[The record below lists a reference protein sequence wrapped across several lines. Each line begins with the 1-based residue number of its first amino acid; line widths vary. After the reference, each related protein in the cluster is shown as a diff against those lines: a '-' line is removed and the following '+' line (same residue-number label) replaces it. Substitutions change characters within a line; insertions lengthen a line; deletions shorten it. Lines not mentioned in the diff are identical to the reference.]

1 MSAPE
6 ELSKSARKRANQ
18 KAREA
23 EGAAAAV
30 AAAAPVVAEPPKAK
44 AKAKGK
50 AEPKAEPKAEAK
62 AKAKGKAEP
71 KAAVVAPKAEA
82 KAKGKAKAAP
92 PSPAVAPAEA
102 PAEPKKAAKKKKNKE
117 EKPEEAPKPPKA
129 DDAFVFEIDDG
140 KGGDWEMASGVSKKQ
155 AKQNEKRA
163 REEEEAKEA
172 KIALAKA
179 EKAAQKAG
187 AAVVAKSGDSK
198 KDNKAEKMLAA
209 ADEILARARENA
221 KNPKAFAAA
230 AVAKAAADA
239 AAPKKEEEVKVDDG
253 SVTASIAVPDGKIGR
268 IIGPK
273 GANIELIKSKT
284 GVTSIDTQGGQ
295 VTILGQPAEVALA
308 EKAVKELIEKG
319 FMSMSYED
327 FKEDSVMVPSS
338 AIPNII
344 GERGAIIQVIKKE
357 CVVEVNIDQGEKGKG
372 KGDGKG
378 KPDRNAKVKVV
389 LAGESKGVEM
399 AKEVI
404 NSIALFGHS
413 EITHP
418 GWSHEE
424 MDIED
429 WKYRFII
436 GAGGSEMRHIQNN
449 FKVKVNIPREGS
461 GSDKVVVIGEAADVD
476 RAVKYITKVTENAEQ
491 PTGRDKPEKAE
502 DTWGDEGPSEPWMDA
517 YMYKRR

>member
-23 EGAAAAV
+23 EVAAEAAAATAAAEA
-30 AAAAPVVAEPPKAK
+30 AAAAPKSK

-50 AEPKAEPKAEAK
+50 AKAEPKAEAK
-62 AKAKGKAEP
+62 AEPKPAEP
-71 KAAVVAPKAEA
+71 AA
-82 KAKGKAKAAP
+82 KAKGKAKAEPKA
-92 PSPAVAPAEA
+92 AAPAAAEA
-102 PAEPKKAAKKKKNKE
+102 APKAEGKAKAKKKKA
-117 EKPEEAPKPPKA
+117 EKVEEAPKPPPA
-129 DDAFVFEIDDG
+129 DATYHFEVDDG
-140 KGGDWEMASGVSKKQ
+140 MGGEWEMASGLSKKQ
-155 AKQNEKRA
+155 AKQKDKKDK
-163 REEEEAKEA
+163 EEAEAKEA
-172 KIALAKA
+172 AIALAKA

-187 AAVVAKSGDSK
+187 QAVVAKTGDSK
-198 KDNKAEKMLAA
+198 KDNKAESALKA

-221 KNPKAFAAA
+221 KNPQGAALRAAA
-230 AVAKAAADA
+230 AAKAAQSAVVET
-239 AAPKKEEEVKVDDG
+239 KKEEEKVDDG
-253 SVTASIAVPDGKIGR
+253 SVSVSIPVPDGKIGR

-273 GANIELIKSKT
+273 GANIELIKTKT
-284 GVTSIDTQGGQ
+284 EVKTIDTQGGV
-295 VTILGQPAEVALA
+295 VTIVGQPAQVAQA
-308 EKAVKELIEKG
+308 EIAVRELMDKG
-319 FMSMSYED
+319 FMSMQYED
-327 FKEDSVMVPSS
+327 FKEATVEVPSS

-357 CVVEVNIDQGEKGKG
+357 CNVEVNIDQGEKGKG

-378 KPDRNAKVKVV
+378 KPDRSAKVKVV
-389 LAGESKGVEM
+389 LAGESAGVEKAKGV
-399 AKEVI
+399 I
-404 NSIALFGHS
+404 HSIALFGHS